1 MSTSTR
7 SFFFTEYL
15 LTSYITSHDF
25 RSGPGE
31 HARLAQLTVILQD
44 SAVRFFIFVENK
56 LFDVRYFFD
65 IIRQNPRHRS
75 VRFRKG
81 ENLEDS
87 SMR

>member
-1 MSTSTR
+1 MIFVPVPPGAT
-7 SFFFTEYL
+7 Y
-15 LTSYITSHDF
+15 SYPA
-25 RSGPGE
+25 GQYGE
-31 HARLAQLTVILQD
+31 V
-44 SAVRFFIFVENK
+44 FIFVENK

-65 IIRQNPRHRS
+65 IIRQNSRHRS